1 MNGKDADFISLGDAM
16 HVIFNADD
24 FGLTPGVNL
33 GIVAASQSGVV
44 RSTTLMVGME
54 ADKHAIDL
62 ASSAA
67 SLKVGLHLRFTAG
80 APLTAA
86 HSLISDNGQFLVK
99 ENFKHR
105 KDFVEQEIAD
115 EVTAQIECF
124 LASGLSLSHID
135 SHHHAHT
142 HSQILPV
149 VQELARYYKVPLREC
164 GKGGLISNNCQYIFS
179 DEFYGDGISVNQLLG
194 IINKHENR
202 CDVLEIM
209 CHPGFIDQPLL
220 DVSAYNVIRAKE
232 LDILTDENL
241 LEALD
246 KQGIEVCD
254 FSIFSK

>member
-1 MNGKDADFISLGDAM
+1 M

-62 ASSAA
+62 ASLTP
-67 SLKVGLHLRFTAG
+67 SLNVGLHLRFTAG

-86 HSLISDNGQFLVK
+86 HSLTSENGQFLK
-99 ENFKHR
+99 KRNYCQK
-105 KDFVEQEIAD
+105 KDFVEQQIAD
-115 EVTAQIECF
+115 EVTAQIEHF

-142 HSQILPV
+142 HPQILPV

-164 GKGGLISNNCQYIFS
+164 GEYGMTSNGCRYIFS
-179 DEFYGDGISVNQLLG
+179 DDFYGDDIGVDKLLG
-194 IINKHENR
+194 IIKKHQNR

-209 CHPGFIDQPLL
+209 CHPAFIDQPLL
-220 DVSAYNVIRAKE
+220 DISSYNVLRAKE
-232 LDILTDENL
+232 LAILTDGSLHER
-241 LEALD
+241 LD
-246 KQGIEVCD
+246 KQGVEVSG
-254 FSIFSK
+254 FSILSN